1 LDELFDD
8 PLLKKGGKR
17 RIGGEEF
24 DMDFSKSKK
33 GLGDLYQDD
42 MQKKLLA
49 MNSDAF
55 LENEMK
61 GPDAALKREIEDIS
75 KNLFL
80 KLDTLSNAHFTPRA
94 PRTDATIS
102 TQNVPSM
109 MLEEVTPLAVGAGN
123 HTKSAGEM
131 FTVRSKREM
140 REKTELTT
148 EEVQKEHR

>member
-8 PLLKKGGKR
+8 PILKKGGR
-17 RIGGEEF
+17 RKGGREDL

-61 GPDAALKREIEDIS
+61 GPDAALKREIEDIG
-75 KNLFL
+75 KALFL
-80 KLDTLSNAHFTPRA
+80 KLDTLSNFHFTPRA

-109 MLEEVTPLAVGAGN
+109 MLEEVTPLAIGMG
-123 HTKSAGEM
+123 HSKSATEM
-131 FTVRSKREM
+131 FKVRGKRDM

-148 EEVQKEHR
+148 EEVQKEHK